1 MCQFRISLM
10 RVKLADISNFGT
22 TLWKLIK
29 DFNVTDLNNIHYPNC
44 KLVHSSGKATKIS
57 TLSMTFLE
65 LMTKLSQWFS
75 MKGALSLQPSW
86 LMLGLLTTVC
96 LFSCQQ
102 NRKR

>member
-57 TLSMTFLE
+57 TLSMTFLFDCP
-65 LMTKLSQWFS
+65 LCGCCT
-75 MKGALSLQPSW
+75 ATDCPRCN
-86 LMLGLLTTVC
+86 LG
-96 LFSCQQ
+96 
-102 NRKR
+102 N